1 MQRHVKVYARLRP
14 PISADEITNP
24 QCLFS
29 QDCTVV
35 VRPPFANIRSFTLD
49 GVYGPNVTS
58 VDVHD
63 SSLGPLVADFLD
75 GYSCTCFVYGQ
86 TGSGKTHTMGF
97 EADTPALSEDRASL
111 KEEGV
116 CGIFFNR
123 LFHKLQYGPQK
134 HNFATSQLLLSMV
147 QIYND
152 ELEDLLL
159 PRRRI
164 SLREAGGFFYISN
177 ATCVSV
183 STAAD
188 AMAVVRVGLQN
199 RTTAPT
205 MMNKSSSRSHTVLCV
220 ALCKRALGDKQS
232 SQLFITSAEY
242 LKNTTE
248 EFSGTTQGACYRAP
262 RANSAAPA
270 LAKERRKSNIPRLEK
285 QNSAILRPLDEL
297 HVSTSTTRSFQT
309 YAKTL
314 ARTQFDAPAFEAIFY
329 LCDLAGSERVKA
341 SKSDGVRLSEATHI
355 NQSLSALGN
364 VVSALSKQALGKKI
378 SHVPYRDSLLTKLLK
393 PSLAGESRMVAI
405 VTLSP
410 DLASLPET
418 LSTLA
423 FAERCKS
430 LPDRSRPKSFATD
443 IESVSGCDSS
453 MEVNSRAI
461 AEAYLSSIGISL
473 TKLEKH
479 LPDVLLLLNKD
490 SSSQES
496 HETIAILAGEN
507 ARLRACIGSL
517 VEPSALPKAHAPDT
531 RKSSASGNS
540 RTKCSTHVEES
551 LYSLLVNQCFYIDNL
566 YQQVTASLL
575 HTRTGLVLQQIAA
588 SYAKLCIHTSEEE
601 RKSMLVID
609 SKSNKGQIPEDRF
622 VEAVMKSELL
632 CESMQML
639 YDQGNDATHLLLDK
653 ILVAHADR
661 LHREWTSLAKRT
673 IVPPF
678 SYFRDPERL
687 VKFTTELFDV
697 ASKELDRMERIF
709 AGKQAEID
717 FVTAYANMA
726 LVQRKKTTLR
736 TSSRPTQ
743 SSTSEGIDTSV
754 VSTSYPL
761 SPPSSPS
768 FQGAASLSWLADLP
782 PRPDSTGSNSA
793 F

>member
-14 PISADEITNP
+14 PISVDEITTP

-35 VRPPFANIRSFTLD
+35 VRPPFANVRSFTLD

-97 EADTPALSEDRASL
+97 EANSPALSESRPDL
-111 KEEGV
+111 KEDGV

-123 LFHKLQYGPQK
+123 LFHKLQYGLQRY
-134 HNFATSQLLLSMV
+134 NFANSQLLLSMV

-152 ELEDLLL
+152 ELEDLLF
-159 PRRRI
+159 PHRRI
-164 SLREAGGFFYISN
+164 SLREVGGSFYISN

-183 STAAD
+183 STATD

-199 RTTAPT
+199 RVIAPT

-220 ALCKRALGDKQS
+220 ALCKRVIGDKPS
-232 SQLFITSAEY
+232 SQLFVTSAEY
-242 LKNTTE
+242 LKITSVE
-248 EFSGTTQGACYRAP
+248 SSGITQGVCYKAP
-262 RANSAAPA
+262 RANSATPA
-270 LAKERRKSNIPRLEK
+270 STKERKKSNIPRLERH
-285 QNSAILRPLDEL
+285 NSAILCPLDEL
-297 HVSTSTTRSFQT
+297 HSTNTTRSFQT
-309 YAKTL
+309 YAKKS
-314 ARTQFDAPAFEAIFY
+314 AKTQFDAPASEAIFY

-341 SKSDGVRLSEATHI
+341 SKSDGVRFSEATHI

-364 VVSALSKQALGKKI
+364 VVSALSKQALGKKV

-410 DLASLPET
+410 DLASLSET

-430 LPDRSRPKSFATD
+430 LPDWSRPKSLVTD
-443 IESVSGCDSS
+443 MGSVSGCSS
-453 MEVNSRAI
+453 SIEINSRAI
-461 AEAYLSSIGISL
+461 TEAYLSSLGVPLS
-473 TKLEKH
+473 KLEKH
-479 LPDVLLLLNKD
+479 LPDVLLLLNRD
-490 SSSQES
+490 NSSQES
-496 HETIAILAGEN
+496 QETIAILAGEN
-507 ARLRACIGSL
+507 TRLRACIGSL
-517 VEPSALPKAHAPDT
+517 MEPSTLPKIHTLDT
-531 RKSSASGNS
+531 RKLAVPSNLRA
-540 RTKCSTHVEES
+540 KCSTHAEEF
-551 LYSLLVNQCFYIDNL
+551 LYSLLVNQCFRIDNL

-588 SYAKLCIHTSEEE
+588 SYVKLRDYKSEEKG
-601 RKSMLVID
+601 KSTLVVD
-609 SKSNKGQIPEDRF
+609 SKPNKGQIPEDRF
-622 VEAVMKSELL
+622 IEVVMKSKLL
-632 CESMQML
+632 CESIQML
-639 YDQGNDATHLLLDK
+639 YDQGNDVTRFLLDDV
-653 ILVAHADR
+653 LTAHTDR
-661 LHREWTSLAKRT
+661 LHREWTSLARRT
-673 IVPPF
+673 VIPPF
-678 SYFRDPERL
+678 SYFRDPEKL
-687 VKFTTELFDV
+687 VKFIAELFDV
-697 ASKELDRMERIF
+697 ASKELDRIEKVF

-726 LVQRKKTTLR
+726 LVQRKKITQR
-736 TSSRPTQ
+736 TSFSEVTQ
-743 SSTSEGIDTSV
+743 SSTSEGADTSV

-761 SPPSSPS
+761 SPPSSPGP
-768 FQGAASLSWLADLP
+768 QRATSLSWLADLP
-782 PRPDSTGSNSA
+782 PRPDSTSSDSA